1 MTTKILDYITQF
13 SQALR
18 FVDFIDMGIIAICV
32 YLLLVW
38 LKKARVRFILVG
50 MIILGLIYI
59 LARLFGLYLTTMVF
73 QAFFAIFLI
82 MIVVIFQDD
91 FRHFFERIAIWGIT
105 RRRTR
110 VAPQDQDIAMLTSG
124 LANLSRKKIG
134 ALIVVRGQDPLDR
147 YLEAGTYSDALL
159 SRVLIESIF
168 EPNSP
173 SHDGAVIIEGMRLA
187 MFGCHL
193 PLSTN
198 IEEVGHLGTRHAAAL
213 GLVERTDA
221 LCIIVSEER
230 GTISVAEEGGI
241 TQLKDIGELR
251 NILERF
257 YREKFPAKHKA
268 LSTDFLKGHFLE
280 KIIAVI
286 LAFGLWL
293 TFGHRTETIRRDF
306 VIPVEYRN
314 LAQDRIVSETKPREV
329 TITLS
334 GLERA
339 FNLLD
344 PKELKLSMDML
355 RIKEGEDK
363 YYLNKDMVRKPAGLS
378 LVNIEPKEI
387 PLRVYKMISV
397 TIPIQI
403 KTNGR
408 APSGVT
414 IKEMK
419 VEPQSVSVSIP
430 DIIDRKKIYIT
441 TETIELKSITE
452 TTTLVPK
459 LIIPTEIRFPGD
471 KPPEVKIT
479 IEVDNTQAA
488 KG

>member
-1 MTTKILDYITQF
+1 MITKILNYSAEFLQN
-13 SQALR
+13 LR
-18 FVDFIDMGIIAICV
+18 FADFIDIGIIAIFI
-32 YLLLVW
+32 YLLMVW
-38 LKKARVRFILVG
+38 LKKARVRFILAG
-50 MIILGLIYI
+50 MIILGLVYI
-59 LARLFGLYLTTMVF
+59 LARLFGLYLTTMIF
-73 QAFFAIFLI
+73 QGFFAIFLI

-105 RRRTR
+105 RRRPR
-110 VAPQDQDIAMLTSG
+110 VAPQNQDIAMLTSG
-124 LANLSRKKIG
+124 LSNLSRKKIG
-134 ALIVVRGQDPLDR
+134 ALVVVRGQDPLNR

-159 SRVLIESIF
+159 SQILIESIF

-198 IEEVGHLGTRHAAAL
+198 IEEIGHLGTRHAAAL
-213 GLVERTDA
+213 GLAERTDA
-221 LCIIVSEER
+221 LCIVVSEER
-230 GTISVAEEGGI
+230 ATISVAEGGGI

-257 YREKFPAKHKA
+257 YRENFPAKHKA

-280 KIIAVI
+280 KIIAVV
-286 LAFGLWL
+286 LASGLWL
-293 TFGHRTETIRRDF
+293 AFGHRTETIRRDF
-306 VIPVEYRN
+306 VIPIEYRN
-314 LAQDRIVSETKPREV
+314 LTQDRIISETKPKEV

-334 GLERA
+334 GSERA

-344 PKELKLSMDML
+344 PKELKLSMDMSK
-355 RIKEGEDK
+355 IKEGEDK

-403 KTNGR
+403 KTNGHP
-408 APSGVT
+408 PSGVN

-419 VEPQSVSVSIP
+419 VEPQSVSVMMP
-430 DIIDRKKIYIT
+430 DIIGREKISIT
-441 TETIELKSITE
+441 TEPIDLKSITE

-459 LIIPTEIRFPGD
+459 LIIPPEIRFPSD

-479 IEVDNTQAA
+479 IEVE
-488 KG
+488 KM

>member
-1 MTTKILDYITQF
+1 MIIRMLNYATEFLLNF
-13 SQALR
+13 R
-18 FVDFIDMGIIAICV
+18 FVDFIDIGIIVIFI

-38 LKKARVRFILVG
+38 LKKARVRFILAG

-59 LARLFGLYLTTMVF
+59 LARFFGLYLTTMVF
-73 QAFFAIFLI
+73 QAFFAIFFI

-105 RRRTR
+105 RRRPLL
-110 VAPQDQDIAMLTSG
+110 APLDQDIAMLTSG

-134 ALIVVRGQDPLDR
+134 ALVVIRGQDPLDR

-159 SRVLIESIF
+159 SQILIESVF
-168 EPNSP
+168 VPNSP
-173 SHDGAVIIEGMRLA
+173 SHDGAVIIERMRLA

-213 GLVERTDA
+213 GLAERTDA
-221 LCIIVSEER
+221 LCIVVSEER

-257 YREKFPAKHKA
+257 YREKFPAKHKT
-268 LSTDFLKGHFLE
+268 LSIDFLKGHFLE

-286 LAFGLWL
+286 LASGLWL
-293 TFGHRTETIRRDF
+293 AFGHRTETIRRDF
-306 VIPVEYRN
+306 VIPIEYRN
-314 LAQDRIVSETKPREV
+314 LAQDRIISETKPREL
-329 TITLS
+329 TITLTGS
-334 GLERA
+334 ERA
-339 FNLLD
+339 FSLLD
-344 PKELKLSMDML
+344 PKELKLSMDMSK
-355 RIKEGEDK
+355 IKDGEEK
-363 YYLNKDMVRKPAGLS
+363 YYLDKDMVRKPSGLS

-387 PLRVYKMISV
+387 PLRVYKMISAS
-397 TIPIQI
+397 IPIQI

-414 IKEMK
+414 IKEIK
-419 VEPQSVSVSIP
+419 VEPQSVSVMIP
-430 DIIDRKKIYIT
+430 DMIDRGKTSIT
-441 TETIELKSITE
+441 TEPVELKSITE

-459 LIIPTEIRFPGD
+459 LIIPSEIRFSGD
-471 KPPEVKIT
+471 KPPQVKIT
-479 IEVDNTQAA
+479 IEVE
-488 KG
+488 KI

>member
-1 MTTKILDYITQF
+1 MITKILNYSAEFLQN
-13 SQALR
+13 LR
-18 FVDFIDMGIIAICV
+18 FADFIDIGIIAIFI
-32 YLLLVW
+32 YLLMVW
-38 LKKARVRFILVG
+38 LKKARVRFILAG
-50 MIILGLIYI
+50 MIILGLVYI
-59 LARLFGLYLTTMVF
+59 LARLFGLYLTTMIF
-73 QAFFAIFLI
+73 QGFFAIFLI

-105 RRRTR
+105 RRRPR
-110 VAPQDQDIAMLTSG
+110 VAPQNQDIAMLTSG

-134 ALIVVRGQDPLDR
+134 ALVVVRGQDPLNR

-159 SRVLIESIF
+159 SQILIESIF

-198 IEEVGHLGTRHAAAL
+198 IEEIGHLGTRHAAAL
-213 GLVERTDA
+213 GLAERTDA
-221 LCIIVSEER
+221 LCIVVSEER
-230 GTISVAEEGGI
+230 ATISVAEGGGI

-257 YREKFPAKHKA
+257 YRENFPAKHKA

-280 KIIAVI
+280 KIIAVV
-286 LAFGLWL
+286 LASGLWL
-293 TFGHRTETIRRDF
+293 AFGHRTETIRRDF
-306 VIPVEYRN
+306 VIPIEYRN
-314 LAQDRIVSETKPREV
+314 LTQDRIISETKPKEV

-334 GLERA
+334 GSERA

-344 PKELKLSMDML
+344 PKELKLSMDMSK
-355 RIKEGEDK
+355 IKEGEDK

-403 KTNGR
+403 KTNGHP
-408 APSGVT
+408 PSGVN

-419 VEPQSVSVSIP
+419 VEPQSVSVMMP
-430 DIIDRKKIYIT
+430 DIIGREKISIT
-441 TETIELKSITE
+441 TEPIDLKSITE

-459 LIIPTEIRFPGD
+459 LIIPPEIRFPSD

-479 IEVDNTQAA
+479 IEVE
-488 KG
+488 KM

>member
-1 MTTKILDYITQF
+1 MINKIFDYVTEFFQT
-13 SQALR
+13 LR
-18 FVDFIDMGIIAICV
+18 FVDFIDIGIIAIFV
-32 YLLLVW
+32 YIILVW
-38 LKKARVRFILVG
+38 LEKARVRFILIG
-50 MIILGLIYI
+50 MIILGFIYI

-91 FRHFFERIAIWGIT
+91 FRHFFERIAIWGIA
-105 RRRTR
+105 RRRPR
-110 VAPQDQDIAMLTSG
+110 VASQDYDIAMLTSG

-134 ALIVVRGQDPLDR
+134 TLIVVQGQDPLDR
-147 YLEAGTYSDALL
+147 YLEAGIHSDALL
-159 SRVLIESIF
+159 SQMLIESIF

-173 SHDGAVIIEGMRLA
+173 SHDGAIIIEGTRLA

-213 GLVERTDA
+213 GLAERTDA
-221 LCIIVSEER
+221 LCIAISEER
-230 GTISVAEEGGI
+230 GTISVAEEGKI
-241 TQLKDIGELR
+241 TQLKDIGELP

-257 YREKFPAKHKA
+257 YREKFPAKHRA
-268 LSTDFLKGHFLE
+268 FSTDFLKGHFLE
-280 KIIAVI
+280 KVIAIILASGLW
-286 LAFGLWL
+286 LAFG
-293 TFGHRTETIRRDF
+293 HRSETIRRDF
-306 VIPVEYRN
+306 VIPIEYRN
-314 LAQDRIVSETKPREV
+314 LTRDRIISETKPKEV

-334 GLERA
+334 GSERA

-344 PKELKLSMDML
+344 AKELKLSMDML
-355 RIKEGEDK
+355 KVKEGEDK

-387 PLRVYKMISV
+387 PIRVYKMISV

-414 IKEMK
+414 IKEIK
-419 VEPQSVSVSIP
+419 IEPQNVSVKIP
-430 DIIDRKKIYIT
+430 DVIDQKRLSIT
-441 TETIELKSITE
+441 TEPIELKSITE
-452 TTTLVPK
+452 TITLVPK
-459 LIIPTEIRFPGD
+459 LIIPSEIRFPGD

-479 IEVDNTQAA
+479 VEVEKA
-488 KG
+488 